1 MMSLYDAGVMLG
13 MSVNELAHLI
23 LTDTGILI
31 NKIAQSNIFTGKQEQ
46 GRVIDVI
53 RYL

>member
-13 MSVNELAHLI
+13 ISVNELASLI

-31 NKIAQSNIFTGKQEQ
+31 NKLSQSNIFTGKQEQ

>member
-1 MMSLYDAGVMLG
+1 MMPLYDAGVMLG
-13 MSVNELAHLI
+13 MSVNELASLI

-31 NKIAQSNIFTGKQEQ
+31 NKISKSNIFTGKQEK